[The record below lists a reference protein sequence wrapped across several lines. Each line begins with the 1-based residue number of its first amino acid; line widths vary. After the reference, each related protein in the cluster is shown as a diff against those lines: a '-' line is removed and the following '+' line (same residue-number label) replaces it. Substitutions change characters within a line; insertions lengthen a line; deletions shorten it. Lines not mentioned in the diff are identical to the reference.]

1 MSGGTAR
8 LPTSAEEVGTI
19 LKIIHLL
26 GGKGSFADIADPQQH
41 PETRHEA
48 KYSADLIRRALDALT
63 VGETGALVE
72 GETNTQY
79 LRLLD
84 RLEAERG
91 RGRPRIPYLLRYKA
105 LYSIA
110 ITAQRRF
117 FVAYLADLTGAPV
130 NNLVIERAWKAGEP
144 KRQELHDVV
153 SELISLYE
161 ALPQTEQRP
170 ILAIALTA
178 PGPID
183 TGRGII
189 QSRQMGELSGYNL
202 VDDLTEQFRL
212 KVLLHE
218 DSQAFALAEMYA
230 GRRELSLIAI
240 TLGEGFGY
248 AISHKGRL
256 LEGTTGSWQS
266 SSHFVLPNVEPAL
279 TCEDCHRTGCI
290 RAYLGQT
297 GRKRLQAARPEWSG
311 KGSTAAQH
319 LTEDLFAHVVAIQTI
334 TVDPLQVTLDIG
346 NQYLM
351 LSHDEAPIYDPTTL
365 IPRIRELATVPG
377 RPIPTIE
384 LSKLEPSPR
393 ARGAGILPLHH
404 LFQHPDAGYWRQLS
418 RILRRQAP
426 L

>member
-1 MSGGTAR
+1 MNTGTIR

-63 VGETGALVE
+63 VDETGALVE
-72 GETNTQY
+72 GETDTQY

-91 RGRPRIPYLLRYKA
+91 RGRPRIPYVLRYDA

-117 FVAYLADLTGAPV
+117 YVAYLADLTGAPV
-130 NNLVIERAWKAGEP
+130 NNLVIEQAWKTGEP
-144 KRQELHDVV
+144 KRQELQDVV
-153 SELISLYE
+153 SEMISLYE
-161 ALPQTEQRP
+161 ALPQKEQCP
-170 ILAIALTA
+170 LLAIAVTA

-183 TGRGII
+183 SGRGII

-202 VDDLTEQFRL
+202 VDDLAEQFRL

-248 AISHKGRL
+248 AISHEGKL
-256 LEGTTGSWQS
+256 LEGAAGPWQS

-279 TCEDCHRTGCI
+279 ICEDCHRAGCI

-297 GRKRLQAARPEWSG
+297 GRKRIQAVHPEWSG
-311 KGSTAAQH
+311 KNSAAAQH
-319 LTEDLFAHVVAIQTI
+319 LTKDLLAHVVAIQTI

-346 NQYLM
+346 SQYL
-351 LSHDEAPIYDPTTL
+351 LPSYGEAPIYDPATL

-384 LSKLEPSPR
+384 QSKLEPSPR

-404 LFQHPDAGYWRQLS
+404 LFQHPDAGYWRQLN
-418 RILRRQAP
+418 RTLRRQAP